1 MSLLPST
8 WTSTLQLL
16 GLNIIMTSKRL
27 ISLTLRKLWNIFP
40 RVFYCLMLTQTYL
53 YPTRKTSSGRPSM
66 SLYLRRKLEI
76 NSHSSPP
83 PIPPSPPPPQKNSES
98 QQSFLIAWEHP
109 TFRDATSGLPAK
121 WRLRNERR
129 NSILMTCL
137 YPDLGSAS
145 DWSCCERNLTL
156 NQQMERQ
163 LIKRP
168 TSWATTSVIWVV

>member
-53 YPTRKTSSGRPSM
+53 YPTGKTSSGRPSM

-76 NSHSSPP
+76 NSHSAQPPNPP
-83 PIPPSPPPPQKNSES
+83 PLPPQNFWISTIFLNS
-98 QQSFLIAWEHP
+98 LRKHP

-129 NSILMTCL
+129 NSILMTCH

-156 NQQMERQ
+156 NQPMERQ

-168 TSWATTSVIWVV
+168 TSWATTSIIWVV